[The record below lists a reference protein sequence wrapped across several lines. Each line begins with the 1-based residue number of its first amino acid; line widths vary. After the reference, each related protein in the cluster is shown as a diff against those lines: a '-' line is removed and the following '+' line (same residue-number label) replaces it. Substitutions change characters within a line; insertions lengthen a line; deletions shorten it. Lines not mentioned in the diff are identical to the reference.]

1 MIDGEDLMIKQALHG
16 QLAAMKEYF
25 DRSTRSLDESDSSF
39 SPVEG
44 QFTVAQ
50 QVAHAA
56 QTINW
61 FIDGAFAEAGFSLD
75 FENMEKEV
83 RAVSSLA
90 SARAYFA
97 KAAKSASAAI
107 DAHGDLEWMEPLP
120 DGPIMGGQPRMAIF
134 GALTDHTAHH
144 RGALT
149 VYARL
154 KGKVPPMPY
163 MDM

>member
-1 MIDGEDLMIKQALHG
+1 MIKQALHG

-25 DRSTRSLDESDSSF
+25 DRSTRSLDESDSGF
-39 SPVEG
+39 SPVKG

-50 QVAHAA
+50 QVEHAA
-56 QTINW
+56 QTIDW
-61 FIDGAFAEAGFSLD
+61 FMDGAFSEAGFNLD
-75 FENMEKEV
+75 FENLDKEV
-83 RAVSSLA
+83 RAVTSLA
-90 SARAYFA
+90 SARAHFA
-97 KAAKSASAAI
+97 KAVESATAAI
-107 DAHGDLEWMEPLP
+107 DAHGDLEWLAPLP
-120 DGPIMGGQPRMAIF
+120 EGPIMGGQPRMAIF

-163 MDM
+163 MEM